1 MTTKDDA
8 IAEIRRFNRFY
19 TRYIGV
25 VNSRML
31 KAEFSL
37 AEARVLYE
45 IANRETPT
53 ATEVIGDGA
62 GLSG

>member
-1 MTTKDDA
+1 MTKDDDA

-31 KAEFSL
+31 QTEFSL

-45 IANRETPT
+45 IPKR
-53 ATEVIGDGA
+53 
-62 GLSG
+62 